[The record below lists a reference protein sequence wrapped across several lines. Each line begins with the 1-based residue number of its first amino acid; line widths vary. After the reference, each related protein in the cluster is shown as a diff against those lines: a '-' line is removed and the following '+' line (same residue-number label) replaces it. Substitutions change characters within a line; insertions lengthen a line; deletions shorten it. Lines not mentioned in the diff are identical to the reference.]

1 MQAPTKVATRTATA
15 ASGAPV
21 TILAFAGDIAST
33 SKEPILEAYGATDG
47 QKLLLDFS
55 GTEYVNSSGIAII
68 IQLLLDATK
77 TGGRTVGI
85 FGLTPHFQ
93 KVFTMV
99 GIGKYATLSP
109 NEAAALASL

>member
-1 MQAPTKVATRTATA
+1 MQAPTHVATRTATA
-15 ASGAPV
+15 GSGAPV
-21 TILAFAGDIAST
+21 TILAFSGDIAST
-33 SKEPILEAYGATDG
+33 SKDAILGAYNATDA
-47 QKLLLDFS
+47 KNLLLDFT

-68 IQLLLDATK
+68 IQLLLDAAK
-77 TGGRTVGI
+77 SGDRTVAI

-109 NEAAALASL
+109 DEATALATL

>member
-15 ASGAPV
+15 ASGTTV

-33 SKEPILEAYGATDG
+33 SKDAILDAYNATDAK
-47 QKLLLDFS
+47 KLLLDFT

-68 IQLLLDATK
+68 IQVLLDAARV
-77 TGGRTVGI
+77 GDRTVGI

-109 NEAAALASL
+109 DEATALAAL